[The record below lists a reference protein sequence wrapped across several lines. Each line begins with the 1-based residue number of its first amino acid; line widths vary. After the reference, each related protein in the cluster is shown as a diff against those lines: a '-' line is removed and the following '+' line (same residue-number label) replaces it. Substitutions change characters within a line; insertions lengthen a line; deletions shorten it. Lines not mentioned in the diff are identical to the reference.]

1 MLSSRSRGCSMGK
14 INMQKVLTGGLI
26 AGVVLVAVDFVLY
39 NIILKDQMTAAMTA
53 LNKPAMTTAQIP
65 WFVVLDL
72 ISGVF
77 LVWVYAAVRPRF
89 GAGPGTAAKSA
100 IALWFLSGV
109 LGTLYM
115 WPMSREVVG
124 EQPNLPAAASQ
135 PDADVDQR
143 VRWQLRAEPEERIGQ
158 WAADRR
164 SALSGEQVQVDDAE
178 GTGSQRRC
186 RTTDAHP
193 FVIDGG

>member
-1 MLSSRSRGCSMGK
+1 
-14 INMQKVLTGGLI
+14 
-26 AGVVLVAVDFVLY
+26 
-39 NIILKDQMTAAMTA
+39 MTAAMTA

-100 IALWFLSGV
+100 IALWFLAGV

-115 WPMSREVVG
+115 WPMSLFPHNLMIMQTVG
-124 EQPNLPAAASQ
+124 MLVAYVLAS
-135 PDADVDQR
+135 V
-143 VRWQLRAEPEERIGQ
+143 IG
-158 WAADRR
+158 AKFYT
-164 SALSGEQVQVDDAE
+164 E
-178 GTGSQRRC
+178 GAGMGAGAGMGSRM
-186 RTTDAHP
+186 
-193 FVIDGG
+193 

>member
-1 MLSSRSRGCSMGK
+1 MGK

-53 LNKPAMTTAQIP
+53 LNKPAMTSAQLP
-65 WFVVLDL
+65 WFIVLDL

-100 IALWFLSGV
+100 IALWFLAGV

-115 WPMSREVVG
+115 WPMSLFPHRLMIMQTVG
-124 EQPNLPAAASQ
+124 MLVAYVLAS
-135 PDADVDQR
+135 V
-143 VRWQLRAEPEERIGQ
+143 IG
-158 WAADRR
+158 AKFYT
-164 SALSGEQVQVDDAE
+164 E
-178 GTGSQRRC
+178 GAGMGAGMGAGAGMGSRM
-186 RTTDAHP
+186 
-193 FVIDGG
+193 